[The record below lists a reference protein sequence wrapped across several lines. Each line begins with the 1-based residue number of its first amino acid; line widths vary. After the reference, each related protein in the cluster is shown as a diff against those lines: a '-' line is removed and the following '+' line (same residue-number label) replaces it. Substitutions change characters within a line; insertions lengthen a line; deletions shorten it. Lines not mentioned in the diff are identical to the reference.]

1 MRGKGALRVTFGST
15 NNSSNRP
22 ADQRTSVAPNHPGR
36 RAIQKQQ
43 KEGNKRR
50 CHPGRRTRRSVAAR
64 PPGEAIKQATQKT
77 REPIGVRPKNGRNQ
91 TPKATKKGEAISQAT
106 QKTGRDRAAESVTQ
120 KAEEPRR
127 QDTKRTQEPWKQTP
141 NWQASHPNQP
151 SKPTIRPSGHIHSC
165 QPAEASDNRSKWP
178 RNKVPRHQSGKINPF
193 TIPSNFKGWQSIP
206 FQPSN
211 RNNSNIPTIEQV
223 YKTSERPICSTKFA
237 QKCLQRCS

>member
-22 ADQRTSVAPNHPGR
+22 ADQRTSVAPNHPADVPSKNSKKEKSCPWKQAPMPSRPADQKIR
-36 RAIQKQQ
+36 RSKA
-43 KEGNKRR
+43 
-50 CHPGRRTRRSVAAR
+50 TRRS
-64 PPGEAIKQATQKT
+64 
-77 REPIGVRPKNGRNQ
+77 N
-91 TPKATKKGEAISQAT
+91 
-106 QKTGRDRAAESVTQ
+106 
-120 KAEEPRR
+120 
-127 QDTKRTQEPWKQTP
+127 
-141 NWQASHPNQP
+141 QASHPKNKRANRRPTKERKESNANGHQERRSNQSNHPKNKRAAGGTSRSVATRPPSTNQP
-151 SKPTIRPSGHIHSC
+151 SKPTIRSSGHIHSC

-206 FQPSN
+206 IQPSN

-223 YKTSERPICSTKFA
+223 YKTSERPICSNKFA